1 MNIEL
6 NCIIEKVALLLM
18 SLKGAKKQKQE
29 TKPVP
34 LNVRTCST
42 CHRDISDEIYV
53 KCARC
58 HGFNQ
63 CLECFSVGMET
74 QSHLKTHPFILL
86 EPFLQPIFQKGWSS
100 EEEITL
106 LNAIQ
111 SCGLGNWHEIS
122 DLIKTKTPLECEVH
136 YFNSFIDSPI
146 APFPEE
152 KILPEAILPPPPDFD
167 TSPRESRPSISHEK
181 NLAER
186 NKKEKTTPAEF
197 AGWMPRRCEF
207 EVEYLN
213 DAEQLIAGVTFS
225 ETADTAQSLD
235 QKLTALRIYNEQLEE
250 RHIRTH
256 FAIDYGMLQH
266 EFRSFGGRT
275 KSEREMEEAMMP
287 LAQIAS
293 REELT
298 NFIHSLENQMRI
310 ESQIETLKKWRK
322 NGIVTRD
329 EGVLFNH
336 LQDLLNEE
344 KLTQDKVEKWNR
356 SVQDYSES
364 PEFRA
369 TLDRQLLTTAEN
381 QLCRNLGLSPHTY
394 LRIKD
399 ILIREFMI
407 RGVMTP
413 ELAVSLM
420 PPGQEHV
427 MISIYESIKKL
438 GLFLTSEDIENI
450 PQDDENEEKN
460 DPQIEKHSVH
470 HPKMNSTDTEKEN
483 EAEIGST
490 IITTSGND
498 DNDSENDQDDE
509 SEIRNNK
516 KSNKNKSD
524 NKTKNKT
531 STDHSEK
538 EMTNDDDVGE
548 EDKHENKN
556 NDNNEKEK

>member
-1 MNIEL
+1 
-6 NCIIEKVALLLM
+6 M

-29 TKPVP
+29 TKTVP

-86 EPFLQPIFQKGWSS
+86 EPFLQPIFQKGWTA

-111 SCGLGNWHEIS
+111 TCGLGNWHEIS
-122 DLIKTKTPLECEVH
+122 DLIKTKSPLECEVH
-136 YFNSFIDSPI
+136 YFDSFIDSPI
-146 APFPEE
+146 APYPED
-152 KILPEAILPPPPDFD
+152 KILSETILPPPPDFD

-207 EVEYLN
+207 EVEHLN
-213 DAEQLIAGVTFS
+213 DAEQSIAGVTFS
-225 ETADTAQSLD
+225 ETTDNAQTLE
-235 QKLTALRIYNEQLEE
+235 QKLTALRIYNEQLED
-250 RHIRTH
+250 RHIRTQ

-275 KSEREMEEAMMP
+275 KAEREMEETMMP
-287 LAQIAS
+287 LAQIVS
-293 REELT
+293 RDVLT
-298 NFIHSLENQMRI
+298 KFIHSVENQMRLENQVDTYI
-310 ESQIETLKKWRK
+310 KWRK

-329 EGVLFNH
+329 EGILFNH
-336 LQDLLNEE
+336 LQDLLNED
-344 KLTQDKVEKWNR
+344 KLSQDKVEKWNR
-356 SVQDYSES
+356 SVLDYAES

-369 TLDRQLLTTAEN
+369 TLDRQLLSAAEN
-381 QLCRNLGLSPHTY
+381 QLCRNLSLPPHTY

-399 ILIREFMI
+399 ILLREFMV
-407 RGVMTP
+407 RGEMTP

-420 PPGQEHV
+420 PPVQENI
-427 MISIYESIKKL
+427 MIEIYESMKKF
-438 GLFLTSEDIENI
+438 GLFYTSEDIEKIQQEANQNENLQEN
-450 PQDDENEEKN
+450 PQSSQNESHTETENDTDSEAVESFENENSENEEINK
-460 DPQIEKHSVH
+460 DDAFGKPSKGHG
-470 HPKMNSTDTEKEN
+470 EKEVSNDEEN
-483 EAEIGST
+483 E
-490 IITTSGND
+490 
-498 DNDSENDQDDE
+498 
-509 SEIRNNK
+509 
-516 KSNKNKSD
+516 
-524 NKTKNKT
+524 
-531 STDHSEK
+531 
-538 EMTNDDDVGE
+538 E
-548 EDKHENKN
+548 EDN
-556 NDNNEKEK
+556 